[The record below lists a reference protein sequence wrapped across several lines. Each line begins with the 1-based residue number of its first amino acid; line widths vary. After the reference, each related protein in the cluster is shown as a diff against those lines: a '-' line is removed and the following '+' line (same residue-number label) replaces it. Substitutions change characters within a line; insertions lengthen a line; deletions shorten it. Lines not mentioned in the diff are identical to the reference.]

1 MSKLTDGRSA
11 DRRFRRRERVRL
23 RADFARV
30 FDLKCRVSGTA
41 MIVYIAPNGLA
52 WSRLGRSVSKR
63 IGNAVV
69 RNYVRRRMREAFR
82 LQKDR
87 LPKGLDIVCVARPS
101 AARRDCDLAASLR
114 ELVDRAAQRLAKRTS
129 KPR

>member
-1 MSKLTDGRSA
+1 MVNLADGNPA
-11 DRRFRRRERVRL
+11 DRRFRWRERVRL

-30 FDLKCRVSGTA
+30 FDLKCRVSDTA

-52 WSRLGRSVSKR
+52 WSRLGRSVSER

-69 RNYVRRRMREAFR
+69 RNYVRRRSREAFR

-87 LPKGLDIVCVARPS
+87 LPKGLDIVCVARPT
-101 AARRDCDLAASLR
+101 AARRDCDLAESLCD
-114 ELVDRAAQRLAKRTS
+114 LVGRAAQRLAKRRS
-129 KPR
+129 KRE